1 MIHDRGARR
10 STPGLGAIE
19 GMEGYVYI
27 HIHGSP
33 PDFHGGVRECLSTDA
48 DLGGPWMLFL
58 NLGGGGQGFTQGSG
72 LEKASEGVHGRGE
85 GSGIEKRVRN
95 SKN

>member
-58 NLGGGGQGFTQGSG
+58 NLGGGGSGFH
-72 LEKASEGVHGRGE
+72 AGVRVGKSLRGCAWA
-85 GSGIEKRVRN
+85 GGGVRDR
-95 SKN
+95 KKG